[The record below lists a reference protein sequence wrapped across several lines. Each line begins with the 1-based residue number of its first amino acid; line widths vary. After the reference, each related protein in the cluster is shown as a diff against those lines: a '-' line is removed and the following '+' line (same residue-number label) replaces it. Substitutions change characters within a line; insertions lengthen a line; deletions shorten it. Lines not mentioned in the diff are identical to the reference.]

1 MKTVDLNA
9 DCGESYGPWRMGDDA
24 GILDIVTSANI
35 ACGGHAGDPDTM
47 AATLAL
53 AKARGTSVGAHPGF
67 DDKPGFGRRVIP
79 MGADAIERMVAYQV
93 GAMAGMAALAGVP
106 MRYVKAH
113 GALSNLASV
122 EREVADA
129 VARAVRAVDGALPL
143 LAVAKTELERA
154 GEAAGLRVACE
165 VFADR
170 TYQAD
175 ATLTPRSRPGAVL
188 HDAEDAAARVVR
200 MLERGAIVAEDGTEI
215 PTAIDSICVHGDE
228 PTAVRTAARVRER
241 IVAAGWTVAPFA
253 PVAA

>member
-175 ATLTPRSRPGAVL
+175 ATLTPRSQPGAVL